1 MSEGRR
7 LPAVAIGMAV
17 LAVVLSGIATIVVIV
32 RDPAGAAAPEP
43 TRTAAPARQI
53 EATDLVEL
61 ERDGVVPE
69 SRNGAVIGVRIT
81 DPDLRAA
88 FGLDPDDVITA
99 ISGRPIRRQFDIHDV
114 IAGASLMNT
123 SALFVELMRGDA
135 PVLVRWDLAGD
146 LRTARRSTTRRSS
159 GLSLPSP
166 SAPMRPVRPV
176 RDPLIDTITAA
187 DDHHITAPRATIEQ
201 IAASPTVYMQGARV
215 LRGYPL
221 SGRKSGV
228 RIYLLRPTS
237 VLYALGLRSMDT
249 VTSVNGVA
257 VDDPAK
263 LADVYDQVKSAAT
276 LRIELDRRGS
286 AEVIEITQAP

>member
-17 LAVVLSGIATIVVIV
+17 LAVVLSAIATIVVLV
-32 RDPAGAAAPEP
+32 RDPAAASAPEP
-43 TRTAAPARQI
+43 ARTAQAARQI
-53 EATDLVEL
+53 EATELVEM
-61 ERDGVVPE
+61 ERSGVEPA
-69 SRNGAVIGVRIT
+69 SRNGAVIGVKVT

-88 FGLDPDDVITA
+88 LGLDVDDVITA

-159 GLSLPSP
+159 ALAYPSP
-166 SAPMRPVRPV
+166 TAPVRPV
-176 RDPLIDTITAA
+176 RDPLIDTITQT
-187 DDHHITAPRATIEQ
+187 DDHHITTPRATIEQ
-201 IAASPTVYMQGARV
+201 IAASPGLYAQGARI
-215 LRGYPL
+215 LRGYQGG
-221 SGRKSGV
+221 GRPVGA
-228 RIYLLRPTS
+228 RIYFVRPTS
-237 VLYALGLRSMDT
+237 VFYALGLRSMDT
-249 VTSVNGVA
+249 VTAVNGVT

-263 LADVYDQVKSAAT
+263 LAEVYEQVKSAAT
-276 LRIELDRRGS
+276 IRIEIERRGS
-286 AEVIEITQAP
+286 PEVIEITQTP